1 MACFITVREFDV
13 KHNVPFLWSR
23 AVSHKPAIESTTFSD
38 MITKRTVWSEQTASI
53 MLQPWIICVCT
64 HIYMPKHLI
73 SLIIQCTT
81 GIVSKWGVRDGKFAP
96 GLCFEGLFRGMFPGS
111 VSPKSNFPA
120 SLEVGH
126 PQKKYKPNIYQYNL
140 HRTKIP
146 QLLHIY
152 SMDFP
157 PLLPPFPPTV
167 KNPKALRCYEEWR
180 LSMSSRSVQV
190 LDRGNRGGG
199 KPLLA
204 PKPILAP
211 PKNGR
216 RAWICEIP
224 IIKNLRWF

>member
-1 MACFITVREFDV
+1 MSKWYGC
-13 KHNVPFLWSR
+13 
-23 AVSHKPAIESTTFSD
+23 
-38 MITKRTVWSEQTASI
+38 
-53 MLQPWIICVCT
+53 
-64 HIYMPKHLI
+64 
-73 SLIIQCTT
+73 
-81 GIVSKWGVRDGKFAP
+81 VSKWGSRDRKFAS
-96 GLCFEGLFRGMFPGS
+96 GVCFGVCFAQFLIPIMLRGS
-111 VSPKSNFPA
+111 ASPKSNFPA
-120 SLEVGH
+120 LLEVGH
-126 PQKKYKPNIYQYNL
+126 PKKNTNPYIYQSVQPPYNKKS
-140 HRTKIP
+140 HNSC
-146 QLLHIY
+146 IY

-157 PLLPPFPPTV
+157 HAPPPFPPS
-167 KNPKALRCYEEWR
+167 KPKALRCYEEWR